1 MSAYFDFFTG
11 QDEGFKVAR
20 TIVRKY
26 EDYPILAWRIPFLEI
41 LDQLNE
47 FDGDIDEEEQK
58 LEGAAV
64 DHENLTEEQIELLP
78 VDEYGDKYVSVSVGG
93 EELQVPLKEALS
105 GYQRQA
111 DYTRKTQE
119 LSEQRKQVQY
129 GVALQEA
136 LQNDPNGTL
145 ALLSQHYGVAQQP
158 SEEEELYMD
167 PVEKQYRQLDQRLA
181 AFEQQK
187 AMDQLERTVQSLQ
200 TRYGSDFDAN
210 EVVAKALAL
219 GSSDLEA
226 VYKPVAFVRL
236 YDDATA
242 FRHLRENKAQE
253 HTQVTQAKRQASV
266 VSSGSSASS
275 ADVSAKPIT
284 SLRDAFEAAKRQ
296 LSV

>member
-1 MSAYFDFFTG
+1 MSDMNSNEISTEATPELESNG
-11 QDEGFKVAR
+11 QVEEV
-20 TIVRKY
+20 
-26 EDYPILAWRIPFLEI
+26 
-41 LDQLNE
+41 LD
-47 FDGDIDEEEQK
+47 
-58 LEGAAV
+58 V
-64 DHENLTEEQIELLP
+64 VENLTEEQIELLP

-93 EELQVPLKEALS
+93 EEVQVPLKEALS

-187 AMDQLERTVQSLQ
+187 AMDQLEKTVQSLQ

-210 EVVAKALAL
+210 EVVAKALAI

-226 VYKPVAFVRL
+226 VYKQVAFDRL
-236 YDDATA
+236 YEDASA
-242 FRHLRENKAQE
+242 VRHLREKKAQE
-253 HTQVTQAKRQASV
+253 QTQVTQAKRQASV

-284 SLRDAFEAAKRQ
+284 SLRDAYEAAKRQ
-296 LSV
+296 HSV

>member
-1 MSAYFDFFTG
+1 MSDINSNEVSTEATPELESNG
-11 QDEGFKVAR
+11 QVEEV
-20 TIVRKY
+20 
-26 EDYPILAWRIPFLEI
+26 
-41 LDQLNE
+41 LD
-47 FDGDIDEEEQK
+47 
-58 LEGAAV
+58 V
-64 DHENLTEEQIELLP
+64 VENLTEEQIDLLP

-93 EELQVPLKEALS
+93 EDIRVPLKEALS

-119 LSEQRKQVQY
+119 LSEQRKQVQF
-129 GVALQEA
+129 GAALQEA

-187 AMDQLERTVQSLQ
+187 AMDQLEKTVQSLQ

-210 EVVAKALAL
+210 EVVAKALAI

-226 VYKPVAFVRL
+226 VYKQVAFDRL
-236 YDDATA
+236 YEDASA
-242 FRHLRENKAQE
+242 VRHLREKKAQE
-253 HTQVTQAKRQASV
+253 QTQVTQAKRQASV
-266 VSSGSSASS
+266 VSNGSSASS

-284 SLRDAFEAAKRQ
+284 SLRDAYEAAKRQ
-296 LSV
+296 HSV

>member
-1 MSAYFDFFTG
+1 MSDMNSNEISTEATPELESNG
-11 QDEGFKVAR
+11 QVEQV
-20 TIVRKY
+20 
-26 EDYPILAWRIPFLEI
+26 
-41 LDQLNE
+41 LD
-47 FDGDIDEEEQK
+47 
-58 LEGAAV
+58 V
-64 DHENLTEEQIELLP
+64 VENLTEEQIELLP

-93 EELQVPLKEALS
+93 EEVQVPLKEALS

-187 AMDQLERTVQSLQ
+187 AMDQLEKTVQSLQ

-210 EVVAKALAL
+210 EVVAKALAI

-226 VYKPVAFVRL
+226 VYKQVAFDRL
-236 YDDATA
+236 YEDASA
-242 FRHLRENKAQE
+242 VRHLREKKAQE
-253 HTQVTQAKRQASV
+253 QAQVTQAKRQASV
-266 VSSGSSASS
+266 VSNGSSASS

-284 SLRDAFEAAKRQ
+284 SLRDAYEAAKRQ
-296 LSV
+296 HSV

>member
-1 MSAYFDFFTG
+1 MSDMNSNEISTEATPELESNG
-11 QDEGFKVAR
+11 QVEEV
-20 TIVRKY
+20 
-26 EDYPILAWRIPFLEI
+26 
-41 LDQLNE
+41 LD
-47 FDGDIDEEEQK
+47 
-58 LEGAAV
+58 V
-64 DHENLTEEQIELLP
+64 VENLTEEQIELLP
-78 VDEYGDKYVSVSVGG
+78 VDAYGDKYVSVSVGG
-93 EELQVPLKEALS
+93 EEVQVPLKEALS

-210 EVVAKALAL
+210 EVVSKALSL

-226 VYKPVAFVRL
+226 VYKQVAFDRL
-236 YDDATA
+236 YEDASA
-242 FRHLRENKAQE
+242 VRHLREKKAQE
-253 HTQVTQAKRQASV
+253 QTQVTQAKRQASV

-284 SLRDAFEAAKRQ
+284 SLRDAYEAAKRQ
-296 LSV
+296 HSV

>member
-1 MSAYFDFFTG
+1 MSDMNSNEISTEATPELESNG
-11 QDEGFKVAR
+11 QVEEV
-20 TIVRKY
+20 
-26 EDYPILAWRIPFLEI
+26 
-41 LDQLNE
+41 LD
-47 FDGDIDEEEQK
+47 
-58 LEGAAV
+58 V
-64 DHENLTEEQIELLP
+64 VENLTEEQIELLP

-93 EELQVPLKEALS
+93 EEVQVPLKEALS

-210 EVVAKALAL
+210 EVVSKALSL

-226 VYKPVAFVRL
+226 VYKQVAFDRL
-236 YDDATA
+236 YEDASA
-242 FRHLRENKAQE
+242 VRHLREKKAQE
-253 HTQVTQAKRQASV
+253 QTQVTQAKRQASV

-284 SLRDAFEAAKRQ
+284 SLRDAYEAAKRQ
-296 LSV
+296 HSV

>member
-1 MSAYFDFFTG
+1 MSEVVSNESIEEVIPEAETEG
-11 QDEGFKVAR
+11 QITEA
-20 TIVRKY
+20 I
-26 EDYPILAWRIPFLEI
+26 EEI
-41 LDQLNE
+41 ESLS
-47 FDGDIDEEEQK
+47 EQ
-58 LEGAAV
+58 E
-64 DHENLTEEQIELLP
+64 IEMLP
-78 VDEYGDKYVSVSVGG
+78 VDEFGEKYVSVQVNG
-93 EELQVPLKEALS
+93 EEVQVSLKEALS

-187 AMDQLERTVQSLQ
+187 AMDQLEKTVQSLQ

-210 EVVAKALAL
+210 EVVAKALAI

-226 VYKPVAFVRL
+226 VYKQVAFDRL
-236 YDDATA
+236 YEDASA
-242 FRHLRENKAQE
+242 VRHLREKKAQE
-253 HTQVTQAKRQASV
+253 QTQVTQAKRQASV

-284 SLRDAFEAAKRQ
+284 SLRDAYEAAKRQ
-296 LSV
+296 HSV

>member
-1 MSAYFDFFTG
+1 MSDMNSNEVSTETTPELESNG
-11 QDEGFKVAR
+11 QVEEV
-20 TIVRKY
+20 
-26 EDYPILAWRIPFLEI
+26 
-41 LDQLNE
+41 LD
-47 FDGDIDEEEQK
+47 
-58 LEGAAV
+58 V
-64 DHENLTEEQIELLP
+64 VENLTEEQIDLLP

-93 EELQVPLKEALS
+93 EDIRVPLKEALS

-119 LSEQRKQVQY
+119 LSEQRKQVQF
-129 GVALQEA
+129 GAALQEA

-210 EVVAKALAL
+210 EVVSKALSL

-226 VYKPVAFVRL
+226 VYKQVAFDRL
-236 YDDATA
+236 YEDASA
-242 FRHLRENKAQE
+242 VRHLREKKAEEQ
-253 HTQVTQAKRQASV
+253 TQVTQAKRQASV
-266 VSSGSSASS
+266 VNSGSSASS

-284 SLRDAFEAAKRQ
+284 SLRDAYEAAKRQ
-296 LSV
+296 HSV

>member
-1 MSAYFDFFTG
+1 MSEVVSNELVEEVVPELESEG
-11 QDEGFKVAR
+11 Q
-20 TIVRKY
+20 
-26 EDYPILAWRIPFLEI
+26 
-41 LDQLNE
+41 
-47 FDGDIDEEEQK
+47 
-58 LEGAAV
+58 AALV
-64 DHENLTEEQIELLP
+64 TEEIESLSEQEIEMLP
-78 VDEYGDKYVSVSVGG
+78 VDEYGDKYVSVQVNG
-93 EELQVPLKEALS
+93 EEVRVPLKEALS

-119 LSEQRKQVQY
+119 LSEQRKQVQF
-129 GVALQEA
+129 GAALQEA

-187 AMDQLERTVQSLQ
+187 AMDQLEKTVQSLQ

-210 EVVAKALAL
+210 EVVAKALAI

-226 VYKPVAFVRL
+226 VYKQVAFDRL
-236 YDDATA
+236 YEDALA
-242 FRHLRENKAQE
+242 VRHLREKKAQE
-253 HTQVTQAKRQASV
+253 QTQVTQAKRQASV
-266 VSSGSSASS
+266 VSNGSSASS

-284 SLRDAFEAAKRQ
+284 SLRDAYEAAKRQ
-296 LSV
+296 HSV

>member
-1 MSAYFDFFTG
+1 MSDMNSNEISTEATPELESNG
-11 QDEGFKVAR
+11 QVEEV
-20 TIVRKY
+20 
-26 EDYPILAWRIPFLEI
+26 
-41 LDQLNE
+41 LD
-47 FDGDIDEEEQK
+47 
-58 LEGAAV
+58 V
-64 DHENLTEEQIELLP
+64 VENLTEEQIELLP

-200 TRYGSDFDAN
+200 TRYGSDFDAS

-226 VYKPVAFVRL
+226 VYKQVAFDRL
-236 YDDATA
+236 YEDASA
-242 FRHLRENKAQE
+242 VRHLREKKAQE
-253 HTQVTQAKRQASV
+253 QTQVTQAKRQASV

-284 SLRDAFEAAKRQ
+284 SLRDAYEAAKRQ
-296 LSV
+296 HSA

>member
-1 MSAYFDFFTG
+1 MSDMNSNEISTEATPELESNG
-11 QDEGFKVAR
+11 QVEEV
-20 TIVRKY
+20 
-26 EDYPILAWRIPFLEI
+26 
-41 LDQLNE
+41 LD
-47 FDGDIDEEEQK
+47 
-58 LEGAAV
+58 V
-64 DHENLTEEQIELLP
+64 VENLTEEQIELLP

-93 EELQVPLKEALS
+93 EEIQVPLKEALS

-226 VYKPVAFVRL
+226 VYKQVAFDRL
-236 YDDATA
+236 YEDASA
-242 FRHLRENKAQE
+242 VRHLREKKAQE
-253 HTQVTQAKRQASV
+253 QAQVTQAKRQASV
-266 VSSGSSASS
+266 VSNGSSASS

-284 SLRDAFEAAKRQ
+284 SLRDAYEAAKRQ
-296 LSV
+296 HSV

>member
-1 MSAYFDFFTG
+1 MSDMNSNEISTEATPELESNG
-11 QDEGFKVAR
+11 QVEEV
-20 TIVRKY
+20 
-26 EDYPILAWRIPFLEI
+26 
-41 LDQLNE
+41 LD
-47 FDGDIDEEEQK
+47 
-58 LEGAAV
+58 V
-64 DHENLTEEQIELLP
+64 VENLTEEQIDLLP

-93 EELQVPLKEALS
+93 EDIRVPLKEALS

-119 LSEQRKQVQY
+119 LSEQRKQVQF
-129 GVALQEA
+129 GAALQEA

-187 AMDQLERTVQSLQ
+187 AMDQLEKTVQSLQ
-200 TRYGSDFDAN
+200 TRYGSDFDAQ
-210 EVVAKALAL
+210 EVVSKALAL

-226 VYKPVAFVRL
+226 VYKQVAFDRL
-236 YDDATA
+236 YDDASA
-242 FRHLRENKAQE
+242 VRHLREKKAQE
-253 HTQVTQAKRQASV
+253 QTQVTQAKRQASV

-284 SLRDAFEAAKRQ
+284 SLRDAYEAAKRQ
-296 LSV
+296 HSV

>member
-1 MSAYFDFFTG
+1 MSDMNSNEVSTEATPELESNG
-11 QDEGFKVAR
+11 QVEEV
-20 TIVRKY
+20 
-26 EDYPILAWRIPFLEI
+26 
-41 LDQLNE
+41 LD
-47 FDGDIDEEEQK
+47 
-58 LEGAAV
+58 V
-64 DHENLTEEQIELLP
+64 VENLTEEQIDLLP

-93 EELQVPLKEALS
+93 EDIRVPLKEALS

-119 LSEQRKQVQY
+119 LSEQRKQVQF
-129 GVALQEA
+129 GAALQEA

-187 AMDQLERTVQSLQ
+187 AMDQLEKTVQSLQ

-210 EVVAKALAL
+210 EVVAKALAI

-226 VYKPVAFVRL
+226 VYKQVAFDRL
-236 YDDATA
+236 YEDASA
-242 FRHLRENKAQE
+242 VRHLREKKAQE
-253 HTQVTQAKRQASV
+253 QTQVTQAKRQASV

-284 SLRDAFEAAKRQ
+284 SLRDAYEAAKRQ
-296 LSV
+296 HSV